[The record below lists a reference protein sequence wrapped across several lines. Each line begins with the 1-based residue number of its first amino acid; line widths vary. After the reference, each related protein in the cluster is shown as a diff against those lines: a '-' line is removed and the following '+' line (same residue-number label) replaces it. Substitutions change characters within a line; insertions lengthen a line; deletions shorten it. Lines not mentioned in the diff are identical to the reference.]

1 MYKCRGPHRVADSMR
16 SDLIARVDA
25 LYTQIDKNVS
35 DELRYPLQH
44 KISQLQAELLRLD
57 GQRRDVEPGR
67 SGCGYDL
74 TPQIASIPAD
84 GDEYSYR
91 CPACG
96 NTGTV
101 RKAHVTPAEVAE

>member
-1 MYKCRGPHRVADSMR
+1 VR
-16 SDLIARVDA
+16 SDLITRVDA
-25 LYTQIDKNVS
+25 LYTQIDKAVS

-44 KISQLQAELLRLD
+44 KISQLQAELLTLD

-74 TPQIASIPAD
+74 TPQIASIPDD
-84 GDEYSYR
+84 GEEYSYR

-101 RKAHVTPAEVAE
+101 RKTAPEVAE